1 MLAAPPADLSVRVSD
16 LETALGRIEDEADLD
31 AAFATMKTY
40 RANAI
45 PLTQETAAA
54 TVGACLRSGR
64 ADIGAHVLN
73 FHRHLRVWPSAD
85 EYAVV
90 IASLLEDSAEG
101 PRVVEALSLL
111 EGAAHAQIVVPQA
124 SVDAVVQAA
133 AVSAGKREAA
143 ERLASAAAGG
153 DEEASDEGANGDA
166 ETDAEAEP
174 EEEQYGIPLRKLEKV
189 LVAAADNGAQGSRHV
204 QYAVVSQLVA

>member
-1 MLAAPPADLSVRVSD
+1 MLAAPPADLSVRGSD

-166 ETDAEAEP
+166 ETDAEAKP

-189 LVAAADNGAQGSRHV
+189 LVAAADNGAQGPRHV